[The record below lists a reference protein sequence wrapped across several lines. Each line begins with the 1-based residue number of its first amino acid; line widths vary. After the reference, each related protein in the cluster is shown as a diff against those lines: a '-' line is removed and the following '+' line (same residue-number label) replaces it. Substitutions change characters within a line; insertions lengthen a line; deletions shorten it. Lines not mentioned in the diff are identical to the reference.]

1 MQNLHPDSD
10 SGDFPGEWL
19 DGTEWA
25 CAMEVTKETFVKT
38 QQVQRLEMTASV
50 TLVVFFCRW
59 KGCGFSV
66 DLKNKCMYIVQLL
79 YIYIYIYTHIC

>member
-1 MQNLHPDSD
+1 MHPDS

-38 QQVQRLEMTASV
+38 QQAAA
-50 TLVVFFCRW
+50 LVVVFCRW

-66 DLKNKCMYIVQLL
+66 DLKRELMYTIHLL
-79 YIYIYIYTHIC
+79 YILYLLKLNGMQAKDLHRFRF

>member
-1 MQNLHPDSD
+1 MQHIYADSD

-38 QQVQRLEMTASV
+38 QQAA
-50 TLVVFFCRW
+50 LVVVFCRW
-59 KGCGFSV
+59 KWCGFSV
-66 DLKNKCMYIVQLL
+66 DLNKWTYVYYTLIVHTVFVEVEW
-79 YIYIYIYTHIC
+79 YASKRFT